1 MNSKKNDREAM
12 ETIWKLREI
21 DPDIKAVVATGYLTH
36 PVLTDYRQYGFCGA
50 MAKAFTMDELY
61 KTVREVLKS

>member
-21 DPDIKAVVATGYLTH
+21 DPDIKPVVATGYLTH
-36 PVLTDYRQYGFCGA
+36 PVLTDYRQYGFCGDT
-50 MAKAFTMDELY
+50 AKPFTMDELY
-61 KTVREVLKS
+61 KTVRELLKS